1 MNKKLFAVA
10 FVCCS
15 FFVFASNLYA
25 KSKTETKT
33 EEQTQSFSIS
43 TDPSDIKLT
52 DSVPQNPVY
61 NQKTPSTI
69 WLFVKMIFA
78 LALIA
83 GIAYG
88 VFYLMK
94 KNVKARNDS
103 DPFLRNVSQITL
115 SPGKTINVIT
125 LQNTAYLIGVTDNN
139 INLLGQVQDEQLIN
153 AMNLYSDQN
162 NTVSKPKSFSEILE
176 IFMPGSKN
184 SQKQNIFQN
193 ESQSAADLIKNQR
206 NRLNTEE

>member
-1 MNKKLFAVA
+1 
-10 FVCCS
+10 
-15 FFVFASNLYA
+15 
-25 KSKTETKT
+25 
-33 EEQTQSFSIS
+33 
-43 TDPSDIKLT
+43 
-52 DSVPQNPVY
+52 
-61 NQKTPSTI
+61 
-69 WLFVKMIFA
+69 MIFA

-94 KNVKARNDS
+94 KNVKAQNDS
-103 DPFLRNVSQITL
+103 DPFLRNVSQISL

-193 ESQSAADLIKNQR
+193 ESQSAADLIKSQR

>member
-1 MNKKLFAVA
+1 
-10 FVCCS
+10 
-15 FFVFASNLYA
+15 
-25 KSKTETKT
+25 
-33 EEQTQSFSIS
+33 
-43 TDPSDIKLT
+43 
-52 DSVPQNPVY
+52 
-61 NQKTPSTI
+61 
-69 WLFVKMIFA
+69 
-78 LALIA
+78 
-83 GIAYG
+83 
-88 VFYLMK
+88 MK